1 MSLKIA
7 IQGIE
12 SSFHDLAVQQ
22 LFPDTAITL
31 VPCTSFKN
39 VTVAL
44 ENNKAD
50 MGVIAIENTIAG
62 SILPNYQL
70 IDDGDFQILG
80 ETFLTIDMYVMALA
94 GQSIHDIDE
103 VHSHPV
109 ALQQCSEYLQKLQP
123 HCKIIEGKDTA
134 SVAQKIKDRGLK
146 NVAAIAGKQVAEK
159 YGLTILD
166 KKVQTIKE
174 NKTRFVI
181 LSKNASKSQ
190 GFNKASLRFEL
201 GHEIGSLSN
210 VLQILNTFNIN
221 LTKIQSFPIE
231 GKPWQYSF
239 FIDVLFE
246 DYALFQEVI
255 AVLKK
260 AVLKLKVLG
269 AYKQNLSN
277 QPFSVSAEKEVTQ
290 EITNTIT
297 A

>member
-22 LFPDTAITL
+22 LFPDTEVTL
-31 VPCTSFKN
+31 VPCTSFKK
-39 VTVAL
+39 VTIAL
-44 ENNKAD
+44 EQNKAD
-50 MGVIAIENTIAG
+50 LGVIAIENTIAG

-80 ETFLTIDMYVMALA
+80 ETFLTIDMYMMALA

-109 ALQQCSEYLQKLQP
+109 ALQQCSDYLMKLQP

-134 SVAQKIKDRGLK
+134 SEAQKIMKKGLK

-166 KKVQTIKE
+166 RKIQTIKE
-174 NKTRFVI
+174 NKTRFVV
-181 LSKNASKSQ
+181 LSKNATQEKEV
-190 GFNKASLRFEL
+190 NKASLRFEL
-201 GHEIGSLSN
+201 GHEVGNLATA
-210 VLQILNTFNIN
+210 LKILDGYNIN

-239 FIDVLFE
+239 FVDVLF
-246 DYALFQEVI
+246 DNNTLFEE
-255 AVLKK
+255 VLKVLDK
-260 AVLKLKVLG
+260 TVLKLKVLG
-269 AYKQNLSN
+269 AYKQNLN
-277 QPFSVSAEKEVTQ
+277 NNPYNVSAEKEIKQ
-290 EITNTIT
+290 EVSSVM
-297 A
+297 

>member
-1 MSLKIA
+1 
-7 IQGIE
+7 
-12 SSFHDLAVQQ
+12 
-22 LFPDTAITL
+22 
-31 VPCTSFKN
+31 
-39 VTVAL
+39 
-44 ENNKAD
+44 
-50 MGVIAIENTIAG
+50 
-62 SILPNYQL
+62 L

-290 EITNTIT
+290 EITKTIT

>member
-1 MSLKIA
+1 MSLRIA

-22 LFPDTAITL
+22 LFPDTEVTL
-31 VPCTSFKN
+31 VPCASFKK
-39 VTVAL
+39 VTIAL
-44 ENNKAD
+44 EQNKAD

-70 IDDGDFQILG
+70 IDDGNFQILG
-80 ETFLTIDMYVMALA
+80 ETFLTIDMYMMALA

-109 ALQQCSEYLQKLQP
+109 ALQQCSDYLLKLQP

-134 SVAQKIKDRGLK
+134 SEAKKIKELGLK

-166 KKVQTIKE
+166 RQIQTIKE

-181 LSKNASKSQ
+181 LSKVAGKSE
-190 GFNKASLRFEL
+190 GYNKASLRFEL

-221 LTKIQSFPIE
+221 LTKIQSFPIQ
-231 GKPWQYSF
+231 GQPWQYSF
-239 FIDVLFE
+239 FADVLFE

-255 AVLKK
+255 TVLTK

-277 QPFSVSAEKEVTQ
+277 HPYQVSVEKELTQ
-290 EITNTIT
+290 KIPS
-297 A
+297 AV

>member
-22 LFPDTAITL
+22 LFPAINVTL
-31 VPCTSFKN
+31 VPCASFKS
-39 VTVAL
+39 VAQAL
-44 ENNKAD
+44 HNNKASI
-50 MGVIAIENTIAG
+50 GVIAIENTIAG

-70 IDDGDFQILG
+70 IDQGDFKILG
-80 ETFLTIDMYVMALA
+80 ETYLTIDMYLMALA
-94 GQSIHDIDE
+94 GQSIHDINE

-109 ALQQCSEYLQKLQP
+109 ALQQCSNYLQKLQP
-123 HCKIIEGKDTA
+123 HCKIIEGSDTA
-134 SVAQKIKDRGLK
+134 SEAKKIREFNLK

-166 KKVQTIKE
+166 KKIQTIKE
-174 NKTRFVI
+174 NKTRFVV
-181 LSKNASKSQ
+181 LGKQANTSASN
-190 GFNKASLRFEL
+190 NKATVKFEL
-201 GHEIGSLSN
+201 AHEIGNLSN
-210 VLQILNTFNIN
+210 VLQILSTFGIN

-246 DYALFQEVI
+246 DYVLFQEVI

-260 AVLKLKVLG
+260 AVAHIKVLG
-269 AYKQNLSN
+269 VYKQNI
-277 QPFSVSAEKEVTQ
+277 A
-290 EITNTIT
+290 NTPYIVKDKVLHT
-297 A
+297 ASSMSYN